1 VTTAVAN
8 PEGEL
13 TGAVLVK
20 KYHVDKSIGFGA
32 MGAVYA
38 VSRVDDPTQKLAVKV
53 MHREHL
59 ADPEI
64 LNRFLD
70 EGRACERLV
79 HPNIV
84 RVMETLVAED
94 GSPFIVME
102 LLSGVPLSDYT
113 KNGGRVPWMQ
123 SVTILQGILAGLAG
137 AHAQGVIHRDLKPEN
152 VFLARD
158 EQGQYHAKILDFGI
172 AKVMDA
178 AGGMGHRTKT
188 GAMLGT
194 PAYMSP
200 EQIKNAK
207 DVDVRADVWSAGVV
221 LYEMVTG
228 RPAFPAPTE
237 YARLSAVLNREP
249 TPLAEVDKDIAHLQ
263 AFISRAL
270 AKDREQR
277 FATALDMAR
286 ALAQAAGTRDAPAP
300 RLSTLPDVPSVFGPR
315 ISSTRANQVSRAPMS
330 PPPVTPKGIE
340 IIINQKGPSGTLASN
355 TRPESEPPP
364 AMKMPEIVVVNSGTL
379 PSKDLPMIDP
389 VTGAA
394 RDASAQQANGVPP
407 WVVAVLVLVALA
419 VGFAGG
425 LAVHAK

>member
-1 VTTAVAN
+1 
-8 PEGEL
+8 
-13 TGAVLVK
+13 
-20 KYHVDKSIGFGA
+20 

-38 VSRVDDPTQKLAVKV
+38 VSRVDDAKQKLAVKV
-53 MHREHL
+53 MHHEHL

-84 RVMETLVAED
+84 RVVETLIAED
-94 GSPFIVME
+94 GSPFLVME
-102 LLSGVPLSDYT
+102 LLHGVPLSDYT

-123 SVTILQGILAGLAG
+123 SVTILQGILAGLAA

-152 VFLARD
+152 IFLARD

-178 AGGMGHRTKT
+178 AGGMGQRTKT

-200 EQIKNAK
+200 EQIRNAK
-207 DVDVRADVWSAGVV
+207 DVDARADLWSAGVV

-249 TPLAEVDKDIAHLQ
+249 TPLAEVDRDLVHLQ

-270 AKDREQR
+270 AKERDQR
-277 FATALDMAR
+277 FASALEMSR

-315 ISSTRANQVSRAPMS
+315 ISSTRANQISAPPS
-330 PPPVTPKGIE
+330 PPPPQKGIE

-355 TRPESEPPP
+355 VRRESEPPP
-364 AMKMPEIVVVNSGTL
+364 ATKVPEVVVVNTGTL
-379 PSKDLPMIDP
+379 QSKDLPMIDP
-389 VTGAA
+389 VTGGA
-394 RDASAQQANGVPP
+394 RDAGGAPAPATGVPV
-407 WVVAVLVLVALA
+407 WLVAVLVLLALS
-419 VGFAGG
+419 VGFAAGH
-425 LAVHAK
+425 AVHVKP